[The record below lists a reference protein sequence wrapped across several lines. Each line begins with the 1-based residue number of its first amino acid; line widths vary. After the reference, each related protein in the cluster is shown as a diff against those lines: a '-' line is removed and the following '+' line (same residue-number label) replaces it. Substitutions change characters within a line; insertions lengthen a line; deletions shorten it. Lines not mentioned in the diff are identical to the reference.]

1 MNCEIQVEQILLE
14 FTGVN
19 FEKNSELKNMP
30 FFGKKLH
37 INTLYM
43 VLVLMEIEKEF
54 NIHFPEDE
62 ILKGNF
68 NTFNSVMIL
77 LNGIMNKK

>member
-14 FTGVN
+14 ITGVI

-37 INTLYM
+37 INPLYM

>member
-1 MNCEIQVEQILLE
+1 MKYKLNKFLLE
-14 FTGVN
+14 ITGVN

-30 FFGKKLH
+30 FFGKKIYIL
-37 INTLYM
+37 IQLYM

-62 ILKGNF
+62 ILKGEF
-68 NTFNSVMIL
+68 
-77 LNGIMNKK
+77 

>member
-1 MNCEIQVEQILLE
+1 MNCEIQIEQILLKI
-14 FTGVN
+14 TGVD
-19 FEKNSELKNMP
+19 FEKNRELKNKP

-37 INTLYM
+37 INPLYM

-68 NTFNSVMIL
+68 NTFNSIVTL
-77 LNGIMNKK
+77 LNEVMNKG

>member
-1 MNCEIQVEQILLE
+1 MNCEIQIEQILLKI
-14 FTGVN
+14 TGVD
-19 FEKNSELKNMP
+19 FEKNRELKNKP
-30 FFGKKLH
+30 FFAKKLH
-37 INTLYM
+37 INPLYM

-68 NTFNSVMIL
+68 NTFNSIVTL
-77 LNGIMNKK
+77 LNEIMNKG

>member
-14 FTGVN
+14 ITGVN

-37 INTLYM
+37 INPLYM
-43 VLVLMEIEKEF
+43 VLVLM
-54 NIHFPEDE
+54 
-62 ILKGNF
+62 
-68 NTFNSVMIL
+68 
-77 LNGIMNKK
+77 

>member
-1 MNCEIQVEQILLE
+1 M
-14 FTGVN
+14 
-19 FEKNSELKNMP
+19 
-30 FFGKKLH
+30 H
-37 INTLYM
+37 INPLYM

-68 NTFNSVMIL
+68 NTFNSIVTL
-77 LNGIMNKK
+77 LNEIMNKG